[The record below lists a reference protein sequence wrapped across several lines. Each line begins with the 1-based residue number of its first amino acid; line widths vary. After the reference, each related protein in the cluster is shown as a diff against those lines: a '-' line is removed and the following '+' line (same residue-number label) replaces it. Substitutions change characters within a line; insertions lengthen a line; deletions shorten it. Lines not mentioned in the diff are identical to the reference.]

1 MPNKSLESGS
11 RDQGSGGRGQ
21 EEDVRRQPEPKAQ
34 SPEPAVHD
42 VGEHA
47 LIQRVRE
54 RLGPSPDWLL
64 VDVGDDAAVYEPAR
78 RLVEVITTDAIVD
91 GVHFDRRFVPARA
104 IGHRALAVNL
114 SDLAAM
120 GATPRLATLSLVLP
134 RDLPLADFDEM
145 IDGLLALA
153 TESRTRIVGGN
164 ITSTSGPLTVDVTLV
179 GAAHRRRV
187 LTRDGARAGD
197 DVFVSG
203 VLGDGRIGLDLLR
216 SGHSEASDTGHSCV
230 ARYLQPEARVRL
242 GQALGR
248 RHAATAAIDL
258 SDGLADGVAR
268 LADASGLGFE
278 LQAQA
283 LPIHPDT
290 VAAAVGLG
298 HDPVREALAGGDD
311 YELLFTAS
319 PKRRGALRGV
329 QRQIGDL
336 RLTRIGTVTKA
347 PGLTVV
353 HADGRREPLTGGYE
367 HFAR

>member
-1 MPNKSLESGS
+1 MPNREQGPGV
-11 RDQGSGGRGQ
+11 RDQGSG
-21 EEDVRRQPEPKAQ
+21 RQPKIVGPGF
-34 SPEPAVHD
+34 SPANPDSVIRNI
-42 VGEHA
+42 GEHA
-47 LIQRVRE
+47 LIE
-54 RLGPSPDWLL
+54 RIRARLVPAPDWLL

-78 RLVEVITTDAIVD
+78 GLVEVITTDAIVD

-120 GATPRLATLSLVLP
+120 GAAPRLATLSLVLP
-134 RDLPLADFDEM
+134 SDLRLADFDEM

-153 TESRTRIVGGN
+153 AESRTRVVGGN

-179 GAAHRRRV
+179 GSVHRRGV
-187 LTRDGARAGD
+187 LSRGGARPGD

-203 VLGDGRIGLDLLR
+203 VLGDGRIGLELLKAGR
-216 SGHSEASDTGHSCV
+216 REPPDGGQMAV
-230 ARYLQPEARVRL
+230 ARYLQPEPRVRL

-248 RHAATAAIDL
+248 RRAATAAIDL
-258 SDGLADGVAR
+258 SDGLADGIAR
-268 LADASGLGFE
+268 LAAASGVGFE

-283 LPIHPDT
+283 LPIHPET
-290 VAAAVGLG
+290 VAAALGLG

-311 YELLFTAS
+311 YELLFTVS
-319 PKRRGALRGV
+319 RKRRGAFRGA

-353 HADGRREPLTGGYE
+353 YADGRRESITGGFE
-367 HFAR
+367 HFAS

>member
-134 RDLPLADFDEM
+134 PDLPLADFDEM

-164 ITSTSGPLTVDVTLV
+164 ITSTSGPLAVRH
-179 GAAHRRRV
+179 AHRRR
-187 LTRDGARAGD
+187 
-197 DVFVSG
+197 
-203 VLGDGRIGLDLLR
+203 
-216 SGHSEASDTGHSCV
+216 
-230 ARYLQPEARVRL
+230 
-242 GQALGR
+242 
-248 RHAATAAIDL
+248 
-258 SDGLADGVAR
+258 
-268 LADASGLGFE
+268 
-278 LQAQA
+278 AQA
-283 LPIHPDT
+283 
-290 VAAAVGLG
+290 ACA
-298 HDPVREALAGGDD
+298 DP
-311 YELLFTAS
+311 
-319 PKRRGALRGV
+319 RRGSS
-329 QRQIGDL
+329 
-336 RLTRIGTVTKA
+336 
-347 PGLTVV
+347 
-353 HADGRREPLTGGYE
+353 GR
-367 HFAR
+367 

>member
-1 MPNKSLESGS
+1 MQSDRPADSGQLAADSTPGHSLPRRS
-11 RDQGSGGRGQ
+11 RSVA
-21 EEDVRRQPEPKAQ
+21 EA
-34 SPEPAVHD
+34 
-42 VGEHA
+42 GEHA
-47 LIQRVRE
+47 LIERVRQ

-64 VDVGDDAAVYEPAR
+64 VDVGDDAAVYEPVR
-78 RLVEVITTDAIVD
+78 GLVEVITTDAIVD

-120 GATPRLATLSLVLP
+120 GATPRLATLSLMLP
-134 RDLPLADFDEM
+134 PDLPLADFDEM

-164 ITSTSGPLTVDVTLV
+164 ITSTSGPLAVDVTLI
-179 GAAHRRRV
+179 GAVHRRRV
-187 LTRDGARAGD
+187 LTRGGARPGD

-216 SGHSEASDTGHSCV
+216 SGQSEAPDIGHSCV

-248 RHAATAAIDL
+248 RQAATAAVDL

-311 YELLFTAS
+311 YELLFTVS
-319 PKRRGALRGV
+319 PKRRGALCGV

-353 HADGRREPLTGGYE
+353 HADGRREPITGGYE
-367 HFAR
+367 HFAK

>member
-1 MPNKSLESGS
+1 MPNKA
-11 RDQGSGGRGQ
+11 QGSGL
-21 EEDVRRQPEPKAQ
+21 KAQ
-34 SPEPAVHD
+34 DAVDSRAPLQGRRVAD

-47 LIQRVRE
+47 LISRIRE
-54 RLGPSPDWLL
+54 RLSPSPAWLL
-64 VDVGDDAAVYEPAR
+64 VDVGDDAAVYEPPR
-78 RLVEVITTDAIVD
+78 GLVEVITTDAVVE

-120 GATPRLATLSLVLP
+120 GATPRLATLSLMLP
-134 RDLPLADFDEM
+134 ADLRLADFDEM

-153 TESRTRIVGGN
+153 AESRTRLVGGN
-164 ITSTSGPLTVDVTLV
+164 ITSTAGPLAVDVTAIGHV
-179 GAAHRRRV
+179 HRRCV
-187 LTRDGARAGD
+187 LGRGGARPGD
-197 DVFVSG
+197 HVFVSG
-203 VLGDGRIGLDLLR
+203 VLGDGRIGLDLLKAGR
-216 SGHSEASDTGHSCV
+216 SAPTNDAYSPV
-230 ARYLQPEARVRL
+230 ARYLQPEPRVRL

-248 RHAATAAIDL
+248 RRAATAAIDL

-268 LADASGLGFE
+268 LAEASGVGVE

-283 LPIHPDT
+283 LPIHPET

-311 YELLFTAS
+311 YELLFTVSA
-319 PKRRGALRGV
+319 KRQGALRGV

-353 HADGRREPLTGGYE
+353 HADGRREPIAGGYE
-367 HFAR
+367 HFASS